1 MSLLSDAEL
10 AAIARNH
17 ARVSA
22 LPTHAETLDMF
33 AQGEQVETLTL
44 CGETITTRP
53 ARAVSTDRQTALL
66 FT

>member
-17 ARVSA
+17 ARVAA
-22 LPTHAETLDMF
+22 LPTQAQTLDMF

-44 CGETITTRP
+44 CGETITARP

>member
-1 MSLLSDAEL
+1 MSLLSDTEL

-22 LPTHAETLDMF
+22 LSTHAETLDMF

-44 CGETITTRP
+44 CGEIVTERP
-53 ARAVSTDRQTALL
+53 ARARSTDRQLSILL
-66 FT
+66 

>member
-1 MSLLSDAEL
+1 MSLLSDTEL
-10 AAIARNH
+10 AAIARNP

-22 LPTHAETLDMF
+22 LPTQAQTLDMF